1 LTEFQTCSYLNDIR
15 RRFLLLRDGIV
26 WKNYVEK
33 LIYFYQCNVKIEIF
47 LVEELEN

>member
-1 LTEFQTCSYLNDIR
+1 
-15 RRFLLLRDGIV
+15 
-26 WKNYVEK
+26 VEK